1 MSLGFPTNPNV
12 GDTYKLGTQ
21 TYVWNGNAWA
31 IQAQASQN
39 FNAISVGTGTS
50 TISIGSGTVTINGA
64 VVITTSTLQNNAVTA
79 LYAGTDTAVSAHV
92 GIITVWNTST
102 LQSVTNRGS
111 TTTNSITVANT
122 SNAFDTVTGALVV
135 KGGVGIGQDLYLG
148 GDFYVKGHTVLTT
161 SSFVGQVSSGPD
173 ILITATDTGVVY
185 FSDISTLD
193 SVTGRGATTT
203 HQVSF
208 SNTTQSTS
216 STTGAVTIAGGLG
229 VAGRI
234 NSESI
239 QIADAIF
246 DSMSVSVN
254 NTATVIVDYYPY
266 STFRSAKYVI
276 QIDSGSGPSAQF
288 EVIEI
293 LLLIDNVG
301 TIYATEYAVLTSSG
315 ELGEFSASLDIM
327 SNNVNLYFTPYAA
340 TNKIIKILRT
350 GLTS

>member
-12 GDTYKLGTQ
+12 GDTYTLGTQ
-21 TYVWNGNAWA
+21 TYIWNGNAWA
-31 IQAQASQN
+31 IQIQAAQNPST
-39 FNAISVGTGTS
+39 ITVGTGTA
-50 TISIGSGTVTINGA
+50 TISISSGTITINGA
-64 VVITTSTLQNNAVTA
+64 VVITTSTLQTNAVTA

-92 GIITVWNTST
+92 GLVTVWNTST
-102 LQSVTNRGS
+102 FQSITNRSS
-111 TTTNSITVANT
+111 TTTNAINIANT
-122 SNAFDTVTGALVV
+122 TNSISTLTGALVIA
-135 KGGVGIGQDLYLG
+135 GGVGIGKDLYIG
-148 GDFYVKGHTVLTT
+148 GDFYVQGHTVLTT
-161 SSFVGQVSSGPD
+161 SSFAGQVASGPD

-185 FSDISTLD
+185 FSDISTLQ
-193 SVTGRGATTT
+193 SVTQRGATTD
-203 HQVSF
+203 QQISF

-234 NSESI
+234 NSESV

-246 DSMSVSVN
+246 DSMSVSIN
-254 NTATVIVDYYPY
+254 TTATVIVDYYPY
-266 STFRSAKYVI
+266 SSFRSAKYVI

-327 SNNVNLYFTPYAA
+327 TNNVNLYFTPYTA